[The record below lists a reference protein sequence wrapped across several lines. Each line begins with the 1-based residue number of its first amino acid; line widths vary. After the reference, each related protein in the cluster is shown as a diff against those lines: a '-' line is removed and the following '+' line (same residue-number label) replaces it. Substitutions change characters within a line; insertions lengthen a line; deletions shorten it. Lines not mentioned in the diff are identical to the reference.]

1 VDGPSPLRWCRD
13 EENVPVTGTS
23 LDSGT
28 GRDGASEGVR
38 VDTGGVTSRLRLE
51 PRPTSVSEARRLVRR
66 TLLDAGCDH
75 LVEPA
80 VLATSELVTNALVH
94 AGTPIEVGV
103 EMLPEGVRVEIAD
116 GSRHLPVRRAYGAAA
131 GTGRGL
137 VTVASLVDS
146 WGVRREGALG
156 KVVWFEVGTSGG
168 RVVDQLSGGG
178 PGPDSPD
185 GVVQVR
191 LLGVPLL
198 VHAAW
203 QPHVEAMLRE
213 YLLTTLDEG
222 TGEEA
227 ITLHAE
233 ASDAL
238 ALLAEH
244 LPKPDIG
251 EGLEQMMAVALDPAR
266 SSADVTVPV
275 PAESVP
281 HFASLGRAL
290 DAAIV
295 ASAGNVFLTP
305 PTQPE
310 LQTFRRWV
318 CRQVE
323 EQSRGASPEPWR
335 IEEIATWKLSPS
347 PPGWDPD
354 VVSTSHERL
363 VATDDTNTII
373 AVSPAAA
380 TLLGYAEPGMLV
392 GRRLVAIV
400 PPRYRQAH
408 LAGFTLHLYAGR
420 REIID
425 HSTRLHALRQ
435 DGTEVCVEL
444 LVRASPMEGERTVYV
459 ASLTPVES

>member
-1 VDGPSPLRWCRD
+1 VGAG
-13 EENVPVTGTS
+13 GT
-23 LDSGT
+23 
-28 GRDGASEGVR
+28 
-38 VDTGGVTSRLRLE
+38 TSRLRLE
-51 PRPTSVSEARRLVRR
+51 PRPACVSEARRLVRR

-75 LVEPA
+75 LVDSA

-103 EMLPEGVRVEIAD
+103 QILPEGVRVEIAD
-116 GSRHLPVRRAYGAAA
+116 GSRHLPERRAYGTAA

-137 VTVASLVDS
+137 LTVESLVDG
-146 WGVRREGALG
+146 WGVRQEGLPG
-156 KVVWFEVGTSGG
+156 KVVWFELGTSGG
-168 RVVDQLSGGG
+168 RRSSQPERSGA
-178 PGPDSPD
+178 DDESPD

-203 QPHVEAMLRE
+203 QQHIEAMLRE
-213 YLLTTLDEG
+213 YLLATLDEG

-227 ITLHAE
+227 VALHAE

-244 LPKPDIG
+244 LPRPDLG
-251 EGLEQMMAVALDPAR
+251 EGLEQMMAAALDPAV
-266 SSADVTVPV
+266 SSADATVPV
-275 PAESVP
+275 PAVSVP
-281 HFASLGRAL
+281 HFASLDRAL
-290 DAAIV
+290 DAAV
-295 ASAGNVFLTP
+295 AAAQRDVFLTP

-310 LQTFRRWV
+310 LQAFRRWV
-318 CRQVE
+318 CRQVA
-323 EQSRGASPEPWR
+323 EQSKGAVPEPWR
-335 IEEIATWKLSPS
+335 SEEITAWSRSPA
-347 PPGWDPD
+347 PPGWDPET
-354 VVSTSHERL
+354 VAASQESL

-380 TLLGYAEPGMLV
+380 TLLGYADPGMLV

-408 LAGFTLHLYAGR
+408 LAGFTLHLYADR
-420 REIID
+420 RVIID
-425 HSTRLHALRQ
+425 HPTRLHALRQ

-444 LVRASPMEGERTVYV
+444 LVRAHPVGGERTVYV
-459 ASLTPVES
+459 AGLRAVTK

>member
-1 VDGPSPLRWCRD
+1 L
-13 EENVPVTGTS
+13 
-23 LDSGT
+23 
-28 GRDGASEGVR
+28 
-38 VDTGGVTSRLRLE
+38 RLRLE
-51 PRPTSVSEARRLVRR
+51 PRPTSVSEARGLVRR

-94 AGTPIEVGV
+94 AGTPIEVNV
-103 EMLPEGVRVEIAD
+103 EMLHEGVRVEIAD
-116 GSRHLPVRRAYGAAA
+116 GSRHLPARRAYGASA

-137 VTVASLVDS
+137 LTVESLVDC

-156 KVVWFEVGTSGG
+156 KVVWFELGTAGG
-168 RVVDQLSGGG
+168 RTAEQPSAGDDAL
-178 PGPDSPD
+178 DSPD
-185 GVVQVR
+185 GVLRVC

-213 YLLTTLDEG
+213 YLLATLDEG

-227 ITLHAE
+227 IALHAE

-244 LPKPDIG
+244 LPLPDLG
-251 EGLEQMMAVALDPAR
+251 GLEQMVAVALDPESAC
-266 SSADVTVPV
+266 ADVTVPV
-275 PAESVP
+275 PAESVA
-281 HFASLGRAL
+281 HFASLNRAL

-295 ASAGNVFLTP
+295 AAAGDVFLTP

-310 LQTFRRWV
+310 LRAFRRWV

-323 EQSRGASPEPWR
+323 EQSRGLPPEPWSS
-335 IEEIATWKLSPS
+335 EELTSWEGVPS
-347 PPGWDPD
+347 PPGWDPE
-354 VVSTSHERL
+354 VVAGSTETL

-373 AVSPAAA
+373 GVSPAAA
-380 TLLGYAEPGMLV
+380 ALLGYESPAALV

-408 LAGFTLHLYAGR
+408 LAGFTLHLYSGR
-420 REIID
+420 REILG
-425 HSTRLHALRQ
+425 HPTRLHALRQ
-435 DGTEVCVEL
+435 DGSEIGVEL
-444 LVRASPMEGERTVYV
+444 LVRPQAMAGERTVYI
-459 ASLTPVES
+459 ASMRRVED

>member
-1 VDGPSPLRWCRD
+1 VGAG
-13 EENVPVTGTS
+13 GT
-23 LDSGT
+23 
-28 GRDGASEGVR
+28 
-38 VDTGGVTSRLRLE
+38 TSRLRLE
-51 PRPTSVSEARRLVRR
+51 PRPACVSEARRLVRR
-66 TLLDAGCDH
+66 TLVDAGCDE
-75 LVEPA
+75 LVDSA

-94 AGTPIEVGV
+94 AGTPVEVGV
-103 EMLPEGVRVEIAD
+103 EILSEGVRVEIAD
-116 GSRHLPVRRAYGAAA
+116 GSRHLPERRAYGTAA

-137 VTVASLVDS
+137 VAVDSLVDR

-156 KVVWFEVGTSGG
+156 KVVWFELGTTGG
-168 RVVDQLSGGG
+168 RVADQLSGGEF
-178 PGPDSPD
+178 GPDSPE
-185 GVVQVR
+185 GIVQVR

-203 QPHVEAMLRE
+203 QQHVEAVLRE
-213 YLLTTLDEG
+213 YLLATLDEG

-227 ITLHAE
+227 IALHAE

-244 LPKPDIG
+244 LPRPDLGGGI
-251 EGLEQMMAVALDPAR
+251 EQMMAAALDPAA
-266 SSADVTVPV
+266 SSADATVPV
-275 PAESVP
+275 PVDSLA

-290 DAAIV
+290 DDAVSAALRD
-295 ASAGNVFLTP
+295 VFLTP

-310 LQTFRRWV
+310 LQAFRRWV
-318 CRQVE
+318 CSQVE
-323 EQSRGASPEPWR
+323 QQSKGAPPQPWQS
-335 IEEIATWKLSPS
+335 EEITSWKRVPA
-347 PPGWDPD
+347 PPGWDP
-354 VVSTSHERL
+354 VVVTTAHEPL

-380 TLLGYAEPGMLV
+380 TLLGYADPGMLV

-420 REIID
+420 REIIG
-425 HSTRLHALRQ
+425 HPTRLHALRR

-444 LVRASPMEGERTVYV
+444 LVRAKPVEGERTVYV
-459 ASLTPVES
+459 ATLTPADE

>member
-1 VDGPSPLRWCRD
+1 V
-13 EENVPVTGTS
+13 
-23 LDSGT
+23 GT
-28 GRDGASEGVR
+28 GG
-38 VDTGGVTSRLRLE
+38 TTSRVRLE
-51 PRPTSVSEARRLVRR
+51 PRPTCVSEARRLVRR

-80 VLATSELVTNALVH
+80 MLATSELVTNALVH
-94 AGTPIEVGV
+94 AGTPIDVSVEV
-103 EMLPEGVRVEIAD
+103 LSEGVRVEVAD
-116 GSRHLPVRRAYGAAA
+116 GSRHLPARRAYGAAA

-137 VTVASLVDS
+137 VTVESLVDS
-146 WGVRREGALG
+146 WGVRREGTLG
-156 KVVWFEVGTSGG
+156 KVVWFELGTSGV
-168 RVVDQLSGGG
+168 RVADQLSGRG
-178 PGPDSPD
+178 PGPHSPD
-185 GVVQVR
+185 GVVRVR
-191 LLGVPLL
+191 LLRVPLL
-198 VHAAW
+198 VHVAW
-203 QPHVEAMLRE
+203 QQHVEAMLRE
-213 YLLTTLDEG
+213 YLLATLDEG

-227 ITLHAE
+227 IALHAE

-244 LPKPDIG
+244 LPQPDIG
-251 EGLEQMMAVALDPAR
+251 EGLEQMMALALDPAS

-275 PAESVP
+275 PTESVP
-281 HFASLGRAL
+281 HFASLNRAL

-295 ASAGNVFLTP
+295 AAAGNIFLTP

-318 CRQVE
+318 CQQVE
-323 EQSRGASPEPWR
+323 EQSRGVSPEPWR
-335 IEEIATWKLSPS
+335 IEEIASWNHSPA
-347 PPGWDPD
+347 PPGWDPE
-354 VVSTSHERL
+354 VVSTSRERL

-380 TLLGYAEPGMLV
+380 TLLGYAEPGILV

-408 LAGFTLHLYAGR
+408 LAGFTLHLYAER
-420 REIID
+420 RVIID
-425 HSTRLHALRQ
+425 HPTRLHALRQ

-459 ASLTPVES
+459 AALNPVED